1 MWETQSLHLG
11 SAKENS
17 TFRNESGSRVQSLN
31 AKSWMEARMHKK
43 RLFSVIAATSA
54 AALILSGCGGSSS
67 STSGVPKVDMMK
79 SLGKGEGQVNIVA
92 WAGYVENGSTDPK
105 VDWVTDFEKS
115 TGCKVNVKNGATSD
129 DMVALMKTGEY
140 DVVSASG
147 DASLRLIYGGDVAP
161 VNTKLIP
168 NYADIFD
175 NLKMQPWNSV
185 DGVAYGVPH
194 GRGANLLAYRT
205 DIVKPAPTSWG
216 AVFDVNSPYK
226 GKITAYDSPIY
237 IADAALYLMKT
248 KPELGIKYPY
258 ALDQKQFDASVELL
272 KAQKPLIGEYW
283 GDYLKHVASLKSGAT
298 VLGTTWQVNI
308 NLAQGEK
315 TKVEGIKPSEGST
328 GWSDTWMIS
337 SKAKHPNCAYQ
348 WMNHIVSPAANAGVA
363 EWFGEAPSN
372 AKSCDLT
379 ADKNHCATFH
389 ASDDAYWK
397 DVYYWNTP
405 TEKCLD
411 GRKDAKCIPYAEWV
425 KAWSSLRNA

>member
-1 MWETQSLHLG
+1 
-11 SAKENS
+11 
-17 TFRNESGSRVQSLN
+17 
-31 AKSWMEARMHKK
+31 MEARMQKK
-43 RLFSVIAATSA
+43 RLFSVMAAVSAATLMLA
-54 AALILSGCGGSSS
+54 GCGSSS
-67 STSGVPKVDMMK
+67 SSSSGVPKVDMLK
-79 SLGKGEGQVNIVA
+79 DLGTGEGAVNIVA

-105 VDWVTDFEKS
+105 VDWVSDFEKS

-168 NYADIFD
+168 NYADIYD

-216 AVFDVNSPYK
+216 SVFDVNSPYK

-237 IADAALYLMKT
+237 IADAALYLMAT
-248 KPELGIKYPY
+248 QPDLGIKYPY
-258 ALDQKQFDASVELL
+258 ALDQKQFDASVALL

-308 NLAQGEK
+308 NLAKGEG
-315 TKVEGIKPSEGST
+315 TKVEGIKPTEGST

-348 WMNHIVSPAANAGVA
+348 WMNHIASPAANAAVA

-372 AKSCDLT
+372 AKSCDMT

-389 ASDDAYWK
+389 AADDAYWK

-405 TEKCLD
+405 TEQCLD
-411 GRKDAKCIPYAEWV
+411 GREDAKCVPYAEWV

>member
-1 MWETQSLHLG
+1 
-11 SAKENS
+11 
-17 TFRNESGSRVQSLN
+17 
-31 AKSWMEARMHKK
+31 MEARMQKK
-43 RLFSVIAATSA
+43 RLFSVIAAVSA
-54 AALILSGCGGSSS
+54 ATLVLAGCGSSNSSS
-67 STSGVPKVDMMK
+67 SGVPKVDMLK
-79 SLGKGEGQVNIVA
+79 ELGKGEGQVNIVA

-105 VDWVTDFEKS
+105 VDWVSDFEKS

-175 NLKMQPWNSV
+175 NLKMQQWNSV
-185 DGVAYGVPH
+185 DGVAYGIPH

-216 AVFDVNSPYK
+216 SVFDVNSPYK

-237 IADAALYLMKT
+237 IADAALYLMAT
-248 KPELGIKYPY
+248 QPDLGITYPY
-258 ALDQKQFDASVELL
+258 ALDQKQFDASIALL
-272 KAQKPLIGEYW
+272 KEQKPLIGEYW

-308 NLAQGEK
+308 NLAKGEG

-348 WMNHIVSPAANAGVA
+348 WMNHIASPAANAAVA

-389 ASDDAYWK
+389 AADDAYWK

-405 TEKCLD
+405 TEQCLD
-411 GRKDAKCIPYAEWV
+411 GRKDAKCVPYAEWV

>member
-1 MWETQSLHLG
+1 MQ
-11 SAKENS
+11 
-17 TFRNESGSRVQSLN
+17 
-31 AKSWMEARMHKK
+31 KK
-43 RLFSVIAATSA
+43 RLFSQIAVASV
-54 AALILSGCGGSSS
+54 AALILAGCSSS
-67 STSGVPKVDMMK
+67 NDAASSSGVPDVPMME
-79 SLGKGEGQVNIVA
+79 SLGAGEGQVNLVA
-92 WAGYVENGSTDPK
+92 WAGYVENGSTDPN
-105 VDWVTDFEKS
+105 VDWVTGFEEE

-161 VNTKLIP
+161 VNTDLIA

-175 NLKMQPWNSV
+175 NLKLQQWNSV
-185 DGVAYGVPH
+185 DGVSYGVPH

-205 DIVKPAPTSWG
+205 DIVNPAPTSWG
-216 AVFDVNSPYK
+216 TVFDANSPYK

-237 IADAALYLMKT
+237 IADAALYLMAT
-248 KPELGIKYPY
+248 QPDLGIEYPY
-258 ALDQKQFDASVELL
+258 ALDQKQFDAAVELL
-272 KAQKPLIGEYW
+272 KTQKPLIGEYW
-283 GDYLKHVASLKSGAT
+283 GDYLKHVASIKSGGT

-308 NLAQGEK
+308 NLAKGEG

-337 SKAKHPNCAYQ
+337 SKAKNPNCAYM
-348 WMNHIVSPAANAGVA
+348 WMNHIASPEANAGVA

-389 ASDDAYWK
+389 AADDAYWE

-405 TEKCLD
+405 TEACLD
-411 GRKDAKCIPYAEWV
+411 GRTDAKCVPYAEWV
-425 KAWSSLRNA
+425 KAWSSLRNS

>member
-1 MWETQSLHLG
+1 MQ
-11 SAKENS
+11 
-17 TFRNESGSRVQSLN
+17 
-31 AKSWMEARMHKK
+31 KK
-43 RLFSVIAATSA
+43 RLFSVIAAVSA
-54 AALILSGCGGSSS
+54 ATLILAGCGSSS
-67 STSGVPKVDMMK
+67 SSSSGVPKVDMLK
-79 SLGKGEGQVNIVA
+79 ELGKGEGAVNIVA

-105 VDWVTDFEKS
+105 VDWVSDFEKS

-216 AVFDVNSPYK
+216 SVFDVNSPYK

-237 IADAALYLMKT
+237 IADAALYLMAT
-248 KPELGIKYPY
+248 QPDLGIKYPY
-258 ALDQKQFDASVELL
+258 ALDQKQFDASVALL
-272 KAQKPLIGEYW
+272 KEQKPLIGEYW

-308 NLAQGEK
+308 NLAKGEG
-315 TKVEGIKPSEGST
+315 TKVEGIKPTEGST

-348 WMNHIVSPAANAGVA
+348 WMNHIASPAANAAVA

-372 AKSCDLT
+372 AKSCDMT

-389 ASDDAYWK
+389 AADDAYWK

-405 TEKCLD
+405 TEQCLD
-411 GRKDAKCIPYAEWV
+411 GRKDAKCVPYAEWV

>member
-1 MWETQSLHLG
+1 
-11 SAKENS
+11 
-17 TFRNESGSRVQSLN
+17 
-31 AKSWMEARMHKK
+31 MEARMQKK
-43 RLFSVIAATSA
+43 RLFSVLAAVSA
-54 AALILSGCGGSSS
+54 AALVLAGCGSSNSSS
-67 STSGVPKVDMMK
+67 SGLPKVDMLK
-79 SLGKGEGQVNIVA
+79 ELGKGEGQVNIVA

-185 DGVAYGVPH
+185 DGVAYGIPH

-216 AVFDVNSPYK
+216 AVFDANSPYK

-237 IADAALYLMKT
+237 IADAALYLMAT
-248 KPELGIKYPY
+248 QPDLGIKYPY
-258 ALDQKQFDASVELL
+258 ALDQKQFDASVALL
-272 KAQKPLIGEYW
+272 KEQKPLIGEYW

-308 NLAQGEK
+308 NLAKGEG
-315 TKVEGIKPSEGST
+315 TKVEGIKPTEGST

-337 SKAKHPNCAYQ
+337 SKSKHPNCAYQ
-348 WMNHIVSPAANAGVA
+348 WMNHIASPAANAAVA

-389 ASDDAYWK
+389 AADDAYWK

-405 TEKCLD
+405 TEQCLD
-411 GRKDAKCIPYAEWV
+411 GRNDAKCVPYAEWV

>member
-1 MWETQSLHLG
+1 
-11 SAKENS
+11 
-17 TFRNESGSRVQSLN
+17 
-31 AKSWMEARMHKK
+31 MEARMHKK

-216 AVFDVNSPYK
+216 AVFDVISPYK

-315 TKVEGIKPSEGST
+315 TKVEGIKPVEGST

>member
-1 MWETQSLHLG
+1 
-11 SAKENS
+11 
-17 TFRNESGSRVQSLN
+17 
-31 AKSWMEARMHKK
+31 MEARMQKK
-43 RLFSVIAATSA
+43 RLFSVMAAVSA
-54 AALILSGCGGSSS
+54 AALVLAGCGSSNSSS
-67 STSGVPKVDMMK
+67 SGLPKVDMLK
-79 SLGKGEGQVNIVA
+79 ELGKGEGQVNIVA

-185 DGVAYGVPH
+185 DGVAYGIPH

-216 AVFDVNSPYK
+216 AVFDANSPYK

-237 IADAALYLMKT
+237 IADAALYLMAT
-248 KPELGIKYPY
+248 QPDLGIKYPY
-258 ALDQKQFDASVELL
+258 ALDQKQFDASVALL
-272 KAQKPLIGEYW
+272 KAQKPLVGEYW

-308 NLAQGEK
+308 NLAQGEG

-337 SKAKHPNCAYQ
+337 SKSKHPNCAYQ
-348 WMNHIVSPAANAGVA
+348 WMNHIASPAANAAVA

-372 AKSCDLT
+372 AKSCDMT

-389 ASDDAYWK
+389 AADDAYWK

-405 TEKCLD
+405 TEQCLD
-411 GRKDAKCIPYAEWV
+411 GRKDEKCVPYAEWV